1 MMEKYRDINNKLIN
15 YYENIHDEKN
25 LKKHLIVRDILKNEA
40 CFFKMSIDEAFSIL
54 KDLKITNVKQE
65 YQQLISPSNYQKL
78 RKKNLL

>member
-25 LKKHLIVRDILKNEA
+25 LKKHLIIRDILKNED

>member
-1 MMEKYRDINNKLIN
+1 MMEKYQDINNKLIN

-25 LKKHLIVRDILKNEA
+25 LKKHLIIRDILKNED

-54 KDLKITNVKQE
+54 KDLKIENVKQE